1 MNPRITYKWSRK
13 LMYVANIK
21 LGIYLSMCLYK
32 YRTKT
37 QKKKNIYIKWSRNNK
52 KRKTHAKHYIKRRH
66 MSKEHEK
73 SNTMPKEASK
83 DKNYAQD
90 KLKGHTLNQTHEQV
104 KGYEL
109 M

>member
-1 MNPRITYKWSRK
+1 
-13 LMYVANIK
+13 
-21 LGIYLSMCLYK
+21 
-32 YRTKT
+32 
-37 QKKKNIYIKWSRNNK
+37 
-52 KRKTHAKHYIKRRH
+52 